1 MELLS
6 EGERVVLAHLADVPL
21 RMDQIVEKTSKV
33 VSELFDILL
42 NLELKGFIRQI
53 AGQQF
58 VRL

>member
-1 MELLS
+1 LS
-6 EGERVVLAHLADVPL
+6 EGEKIVLEHLADIPL

-42 NLELKGFIRQI
+42 NLELKGFIRQV

-58 VRL
+58 VRI